1 MVMLMLQPLQT
12 RTWRLVG
19 YNITRVNVAK
29 FALHCVYLV
38 LKLKTNL
45 NVQFCTDLSLHCI
58 VETIYTR
65 LLTYPERVVA

>member
-12 RTWRLVG
+12 RTWRLAG
-19 YNITRVNVAK
+19 YDITHVSVAK
-29 FALHCVYLV
+29 CALHCVYLV

-45 NVQFCTDLSLHCI
+45 KVQFRTDLSLHHI
-58 VETIYTR
+58 VKTIYTR